1 VEILVFLVV
10 LWCVY
15 LSDSVWW
22 IRQDTVVLSGSRVGQ
37 FTAQAGPSLE
47 IRDGTGFALTS
58 LFPPFTYSFECAFY
72 RGNESTRSSPTDAQL
87 ERLATQALVLA
98 APLRRL
104 GEGLWI
110 YLFVVAPIVIAT
122 FGLARTWLVLV
133 VILLLWLVAIVVMFR
148 RAWRQLYAG
157 TASAWK
163 SDAILMVL
171 SPLGAI
177 RAADKLT
184 RTALAASNPL
194 QAASLVA
201 SPEEFCRL
209 ARLMYFDQTA
219 LLPPALKEDVDR
231 ILQKRRIRALFD
243 AAPAREPGMTGFC
256 PRCHTQVMRSSG
268 NCPDCVELAV
278 TPF

>member
-37 FTAQAGPSLE
+37 FTARAGPSLE
-47 IRDGTGFALTS
+47 IRDGRGFALTS

-72 RGNESTRSSPTDAQL
+72 LGDESTRSSPTDAQL

-110 YLFVVAPIVIAT
+110 YLFVGAPIVIAT

-157 TASAWK
+157 KASAWK
-163 SDAILMVL
+163 SDAVLMVL

-184 RTALAASNPL
+184 RAALAASNPL

-201 SPEEFCRL
+201 APEEFCRL
-209 ARLMYFDQTA
+209 ARLMYFDQA
-219 LLPPALKEDVDR
+219 APLPAIKEDVDR

-243 AAPAREPGMTGFC
+243 AAPAPEPGMTGFC